1 MEVQLESFKQL
12 KAEAMKISTKVEWT
26 PRTLGISPSD
36 LDQIVIEISEM
47 ILDTKK
53 NERLEEA
60 KKKKLSDQINA
71 KGPQIVLP
79 KLSSPVDILQWVRN

>member
-1 MEVQLESFKQL
+1 MGWVV
-12 KAEAMKISTKVEWT
+12 T
-26 PRTLGISPSD
+26 
-36 LDQIVIEISEM
+36 IVIDISEL

-79 KLSSPVDILQWVRN
+79 KLSSPVDILQWVRNYRRITKIVDSDLSKVALNRFP